1 MVVGEAH
8 LDNQRRDEIERIH
21 GKHLRIFFSKLNNTP
36 NAAGVAIVLNK
47 AKTNVENVKTHE
59 VVAGRALLLETRW
72 HNSEK
77 ISILGIYAP
86 NTSMRENGEFW
97 EKINNF
103 FERNPRIS
111 RPHVMLGDFNMVEE
125 PIDRLP
131 MRNDATIAVDALDN
145 LKTTLQLEDGWRETY
160 PNTLKYTFMRS
171 ARDSIKHHARL
182 DRIYNRMDARE
193 KLFEWKI
200 ETPGINTDHDLV
212 SVQYTSESTP
222 YTGRGRWVLP
232 LHLLYDKH
240 VKEFIQEEGQ
250 RLEERLQ
257 LLATE
262 DIWDG
267 QCNAQTEWAEFQINL
282 RGIARERSK
291 IVVPRL
297 TREINILEGR
307 IDSISNDPLLTE
319 EERLLS
325 TTVLKE
331 QLSILEQRKHQSTR
345 TITHARN
352 MVYGETVS
360 RYWSQQNKAK
370 TPRQPIMRLIKNL
383 SENQKEPINTEQGAQ
398 GQPNE
403 TPIYETQSLKMAN
416 MMMDH
421 HNNLQQ
427 DEAVPDAESRE
438 RAIQATLNHV
448 KICISDASKLKLE
461 KLLTDADVEEA
472 LRLSANHKAPGLN
485 GISYEITPWTKVLE
499 KIDKSLTQWEKSR
512 PTMEGRRLIIS
523 MIIGGMTQYLA
534 KVQGMPKETEGKL
547 EKRIKRFL
555 WDEKQHTR
563 INYQTIQ
570 APIDTGGK
578 QLLDIVAR
586 NEAIMVTWLQSYLD
600 QSESRAT
607 WAYVA
612 DALLAHHVPQKFAN
626 TEERLRI
633 NMFLQSWKTKKD
645 ALPED
650 LKKMISVAEKFG
662 TRVEGLAFSREIMW
676 QMPIW
681 YHSEAKQTLG
691 IKNKECNCLRKNHH
705 VQTVGDTETVAKK
718 SNSPRHTRRRNCRCA
733 ACSQAREHNGCL
745 TPYRCF
751 AKARDLL
758 HTLPQKWN
766 PLTRQPEDYE
776 TEEMPPPRK
785 KVELSLTPE

>member
-1 MVVGEAH
+1 MSYSRGPTEEAPNRQGSEDRQGKRREQDVSQRRHERGIEHQNKTPPERMPTSQIHRNSHWEKTNSPANTIDPDGNIISQYNMAQPSNAGQRARTSSSQERDIGEGNSPGCNSQPDIGHLSPPDFNANLSIQQQQMQSVLNDATEHTLHTTDQARRVAENATSPNRQFCRAHNQNKTQNQEKGAKRHTCRKSTKASIKIAALNIRGHGVLNPAHNDNKWLHLRQLMSEKNINIMVVGEAH

-485 GISYEITPWTKVLE
+485 GISYE
-499 KIDKSLTQWEKSR
+499 
-512 PTMEGRRLIIS
+512 
-523 MIIGGMTQYLA
+523 
-534 KVQGMPKETEGKL
+534 
-547 EKRIKRFL
+547 
-555 WDEKQHTR
+555 HTT
-563 INYQTIQ
+563 N
-570 APIDTGGK
+570 G
-578 QLLDIVAR
+578 
-586 NEAIMVTWLQSYLD
+586 
-600 QSESRAT
+600 
-607 WAYVA
+607 
-612 DALLAHHVPQKFAN
+612 
-626 TEERLRI
+626 
-633 NMFLQSWKTKKD
+633 
-645 ALPED
+645 
-650 LKKMISVAEKFG
+650 
-662 TRVEGLAFSREIMW
+662 
-676 QMPIW
+676 
-681 YHSEAKQTLG
+681 HSTL
-691 IKNKECNCLRKNHH
+691 
-705 VQTVGDTETVAKK
+705 
-718 SNSPRHTRRRNCRCA
+718 
-733 ACSQAREHNGCL
+733 
-745 TPYRCF
+745 
-751 AKARDLL
+751 
-758 HTLPQKWN
+758 
-766 PLTRQPEDYE
+766 
-776 TEEMPPPRK
+776 
-785 KVELSLTPE
+785 